1 MFNRGGPDK
10 GHTHN
15 GDGDQ
20 HEGDH
25 QQLDDHGHVH
35 GAIDPSITSTQRG
48 IWAVKWSFVG
58 LMATAT
64 FQIVVALL
72 SGSVALL
79 GDTFHNFG
87 DAATAI
93 PLWIAF
99 LFARRKANTRFTY
112 GYGRVEDLAGVIIVL
127 AILLSA
133 VFAGYVS
140 INRFF
145 HPQQVDY
152 IGIVMVAS
160 VVGFIGNEAVAL
172 FRMKIGKQI
181 GSAALVADGYHARAD
196 GLTSLAVL
204 FGAIGVWLGFPLADP
219 IVGLIIAI
227 FLLKMAWDSG
237 KTVFT
242 RLLDGVDPE
251 VAEQIRHAAGHIPGV
266 LEVTQVRVRWS
277 GHRLHAEANLA
288 VNPELTIEKG
298 HDIAKEV
305 QHEILHEVDNVFNAT
320 IHVDPMNASGEE
332 YHRVDEHVHGGLPFH
347 SH

>member
-1 MFNRGGPDK
+1 MFRRRGPDK
-10 GHTHN
+10 EHRHN
-15 GDGDQ
+15 GNGDQ
-20 HEGDH
+20 HE
-25 QQLDDHGHVH
+25 DDHPQQGGHGHSH
-35 GAIDPSITSTQRG
+35 GTVDPSITSSQRG
-48 IWAVKWSFVG
+48 IWAVKWSFIG

-99 LFARRKANTRFTY
+99 MFARKKANARFTY

-140 INRFF
+140 IIRFF

-152 IGIVMVAS
+152 IVVVMAAS
-160 VVGFIGNEAVAL
+160 VIGFIGNEAVAL
-172 FRMKIGKQI
+172 FRMKVGKEI
-181 GSAALVADGYHARAD
+181 GSAALVADGHHARAD

-204 FGAIGVWLGFPLADP
+204 LGAIGVWLGFPLADP
-219 IVGLIIAI
+219 IVGLIIAVFI
-227 FLLKMAWDSG
+227 LKMAWDSG
-237 KTVFT
+237 KSVFA

-251 VAEQIRHAAGHIPGV
+251 LVEQIRHAVSHIPGV
-266 LEVTQVRVRWS
+266 LEVTQVRVRWT
-277 GHRLHAEANLA
+277 GHRLHTEANLA
-288 VNPELTIEKG
+288 VSPELTVERG
-298 HDIAKEV
+298 HEIAKEAR
-305 QHEILHEVDNVFNAT
+305 HEILHDLGFVFTAT
-320 IHVDPMNASGEE
+320 IHIDPLNASGEDH
-332 YHRVDEHVHGGLPFH
+332 HRIDEHVHGDLPVH